1 MADKIKIFIA
11 ILVVFGGV
19 SLFYYFGDQSLLL
32 RVVGLIVMIGVAFS
46 VFFQTN
52 LGRMAWGFIGDAK
65 MEAAKVVWPS
75 MKETRQTTLIVMI
88 MVILVGLMLWAFDS
102 FLLWA
107 VKQLTGQGS

>member
-11 ILVVFGGV
+11 VLLLFGSVG
-19 SLFYYFGDQSLLL
+19 LFYYFGDESLLL
-32 RVVGLIVMIGVAFS
+32 RVIGLLVVLGMAFA
-46 VFFQTN
+46 VFFQTDP
-52 LGRMAWGFIGDAK
+52 GRMAWGFVGDAK

-75 MKETRQTTLIVMI
+75 MKETRQTTLIVMV

-107 VKQLTGQGS
+107 VKQLTGQGG

>member
-11 ILVVFGGV
+11 VLLIFGSIG
-19 SLFYYFGDQSLLL
+19 LFYYFGDQSLLL
-32 RVVGLIVMIGVAFS
+32 RVIGLLVVIGMAFA
-46 VFFQTN
+46 VFLQTD
-52 LGRMAWGFIGDAK
+52 LGRMAWGFVGDAK

-75 MKETRQTTLIVMI
+75 MKETRQTTLIVMV

-107 VKQLTGQGS
+107 VKQLTGQGG